1 MKQKYIVSFSY
12 VLLYILLS
20 FSHFVGGINA
30 EENKAA
36 VVVSSINETIT
47 NLDDAKALV
56 EVLNATRTFQA
67 DFKQSVFRDDSVGP
81 DVTTGRFLI
90 HRPNHFKWQTI
101 TDYEQVIIADGDHLW
116 TYDPDLEQVTI
127 QNQNAVL
134 TNSPILLLTSSVEEL
149 VKVYDIKKINNMEKK
164 EKNSKVVELL
174 FVLKPKENSL
184 FESVHILIKDKN
196 ITELFLKDALGSR
209 TSVEFS
215 NVIRNEKIDVKEFVF
230 ETPEGT
236 DVIDSREIF

>member
-1 MKQKYIVSFSY
+1 MIQKYIATLSF
-12 VLLYILLS
+12 ILLFALLNILTLAGYS
-20 FSHFVGGINA
+20 KA
-30 EENKAA
+30 EENEGA
-36 VVVSSINETIT
+36 VVVTNVKETIT

-56 EVLNATRTFQA
+56 EVLNATRTYQA

-90 HRPNHFKWQTI
+90 HRPNHFKWQTK

-149 VKVYDIKKINNMEKK
+149 VKVYDIQRI
-164 EKNSKVVELL
+164 KNTLDVNELL
-174 FVLKPKENSL
+174 FLLKPKENSL
-184 FESVHILIKDKN
+184 FESVHILIKNKN
-196 ITELFLKDALGSR
+196 ITELFLTDALGSK

-215 NVIRNEKIDVKEFVF
+215 NVIRNEKINVKEFVF
-230 ETPEGT
+230 ETPDGT
-236 DVIDSREIF
+236 DVIDSRESF

>member
-30 EENKAA
+30 EENKSA
-36 VVVSSINETIT
+36 VVVPNLNETIT
-47 NLDDAKALV
+47 NFDDAKALV
-56 EVLNATRTFQA
+56 EVLNATRTYQA
-67 DFKQSVFRDDSVGP
+67 DFKQSVFRDDSVAP

-90 HRPNHFKWQTI
+90 HRPNHFKWHTK
-101 TDYEQVIIADGDHLW
+101 TDYEQVIVADGDHLW

-149 VKVYDIKKINNMEKK
+149 VKVYDIQRI
-164 EKNSKVVELL
+164 KNTLEVNDLL
-174 FVLKPKENSL
+174 FILKPKENSL
-184 FESVHILIKDKN
+184 FESVSILIKDKN

-236 DVIDSREIF
+236 DVIDSREMF

>member
-1 MKQKYIVSFSY
+1 MKQKYIVTISY

-20 FSHFVGGINA
+20 LSLFVDGINA
-30 EENKAA
+30 EENNSVI
-36 VVVSSINETIT
+36 VVPDVNETNS
-47 NLDDAKALV
+47 NLDDAKTLV
-56 EVLNATRTFQA
+56 EVLNATRTYQA

-90 HRPNHFKWQTI
+90 HRPNHFKWQTK

-127 QNQNAVL
+127 QNQNVVL

-149 VKVYDIKKINNMEKK
+149 VKVYDIQRI
-164 EKNSKVVELL
+164 KNTLDVNELL
-174 FVLKPKENSL
+174 FLLKPKENSL

-196 ITELFLKDALGSR
+196 ITELFLTDALGSK

-236 DVIDSREIF
+236 DVIDSRESF